1 MPVRGPATADERD
14 MRGTILE
21 GSMIACGAAARS
33 DDDRD
38 MKPTFGSELAGYVL
52 RGLAWAIALF
62 IGLALAGLSF
72 DA

>member
-1 MPVRGPATADERD
+1 
-14 MRGTILE
+14 
-21 GSMIACGAAARS
+21 MIACGAAARS